1 MSNFTY
7 EIDERNL
14 RLKMKEFTVPV
25 KEEAWQK
32 FESFSEATGNQ
43 NRENRLKKFNF
54 SLNRSVVLPSVFGVI
69 IILFS
74 FLLVNFVSI
83 KNPSRV
89 NEQKVEVKPVVA
101 SPPEVVAPA
110 KVQEPTPVSV
120 EEIKPEVKAEP
131 APVVETNPDSY
142 REIKV
147 TSTPEVK
154 TELPAVAPIKVEATT
169 EVVSDEEKARLKA
182 ERRAARAAERQK
194 LKEISPTPI
203 SEEGDSEVRPD

>member
-32 FESFSEATGNQ
+32 FESFSEASGNQ
-43 NRENRLKKFNF
+43 NRENRLKNFNF

-89 NEQKVEVKPVVA
+89 NEQKVEAKPVIA
-101 SPPEVVAPA
+101 PTPAVVAAA
-110 KVQEPTPVSV
+110 KVQEPTPAPVA
-120 EEIKPEVKAEP
+120 EIKPEVKVEAAPILETKAE
-131 APVVETNPDSY
+131 V
-142 REIKV
+142 KV
-147 TSTPEVK
+147 ASLPEVK
-154 TELPAVAPIKVEATT
+154 PETPAVAPAKVEATP